1 MLTDGA
7 NADIW
12 VYEWQ
17 RGSRTRLTGGSGVN
31 AFPLWTPDGQYV
43 VFQSDGRLVWTRA
56 DGAERPQ
63 PLSDS
68 EKQQFP
74 TSFSPDGKRLLLYE
88 HSSDGG
94 SLIQTM
100 SIENRSG
107 QLRAGPVE
115 LFRRTPSTNPTP
127 TFSHDGRWV
136 AYASA
141 ESGVYEVYVRGFP
154 DDGRQWAI
162 STEGGSFPVW
172 SRTANELFYRTE
184 DQLLMVTSY
193 TVVGN
198 SFVAGKPRVWSDRRL
213 SNTGLTLNFDVAP
226 DGKRFAALMPLESS
240 VPREPQRHVMLV
252 LNFFDELKRL
262 VPAN

>member
-31 AFPLWTPDGQYV
+31 TFPLWTPDGQYV

-88 HSSDGG
+88 HPSDGG

-115 LFRRTPSTNPTP
+115 LFRR
-127 TFSHDGRWV
+127 
-136 AYASA
+136 
-141 ESGVYEVYVRGFP
+141 E
-154 DDGRQWAI
+154 
-162 STEGGSFPVW
+162 
-172 SRTANELFYRTE
+172 
-184 DQLLMVTSY
+184 
-193 TVVGN
+193 
-198 SFVAGKPRVWSDRRL
+198 RL
-213 SNTGLTLNFDVAP
+213 TTD
-226 DGKRFAALMPLESS
+226 
-240 VPREPQRHVMLV
+240 
-252 LNFFDELKRL
+252 
-262 VPAN
+262 